1 VKKSLTVAAVTA
13 IAAASVALT
22 GCMSNNDSGTDTAAE
37 PGRYASVN
45 GLNMYYEVHGEAN
58 GQPPLVLLHGGL
70 SATGTSFGE
79 LLPGLTEGR
88 QVISIEQQAHG
99 HTADIDRPVTI
110 TTMADDTLDLLDQIG
125 VEQADFF
132 GYSIGAGIA
141 LEIEVSH
148 PEKVRKAVLATVSYN
163 TSGLQPGNSEGVGTI
178 TSEMMDGTP
187 FKDEF
192 IAVAPHPDQFD
203 KTLQRMKETAASTI
217 NYAPEQIKG
226 IQTPTLIIA
235 ADNDIVTPEHTTE
248 MYRLLGGGIEG
259 TQGLPKSQLAVIP
272 GTSHL
277 TLVHQP
283 EVLLPIIGSFLD
295 AGGE

>member
-1 VKKSLTVAAVTA
+1 MKKTFTAVAATVAV
-13 IAAASVALT
+13 AALALT
-22 GCMSNNDSGTDTAAE
+22 GCGSDTDSSADTAAE

-70 SATGTSFGE
+70 SATGTSFGQ
-79 LLPGLTEGR
+79 LLPGLAEGR

-110 TTMADDTLDLLDQIG
+110 ATMADDTLDLLDQIG

-163 TSGLQPGNSEGVGTI
+163 TSGMQPGMTEGVGQI

-192 IAVAPHPDQFD
+192 VAIAPHPDQFD
-203 KTLQRMKETAASTI
+203 KTLQRMKETDESTI
-217 NYAPEQIKG
+217 NYTPEQIKG
-226 IQTPTLIIA
+226 IQAPTLIIA

-272 GTSHL
+272 GTSHI
-277 TLVHQP
+277 TLVQQP
-283 EVLLPIIGSFLD
+283 AVLLPIIGSFLD
-295 AGGE
+295 AGGK

>member
-1 VKKSLTVAAVTA
+1 MKKTLTAVAATVAVAA
-13 IAAASVALT
+13 IALT
-22 GCMSNNDSGTDTAAE
+22 ACGSDTDSSADTVAE

-70 SATGTSFGE
+70 SATGTSFGQ
-79 LLPGLTEGR
+79 LLPGLAEGR

-110 TTMADDTLDLLDQIG
+110 ATMADDTLDLLDQIG

-141 LEIEVSH
+141 LEIEVTH

-163 TSGLQPGNSEGVGTI
+163 RSGMQPGMTEGVGTI

-192 IAVAPHPDQFD
+192 VAIAPHPDQFD
-203 KTLQRMKETAASTI
+203 KTLQRMKETDESTI
-217 NYAPEQIKG
+217 NYTPEQIKG
-226 IQTPTLIIA
+226 IQAPTLIIA

-272 GTSHL
+272 GTSHI
-277 TLVHQP
+277 TLVQQP
-283 EVLLPIIGSFLD
+283 AVLLPIIGSFLD
-295 AGGE
+295 AGGK

>member
-1 VKKSLTVAAVTA
+1 MKKTLTAVAATVAVAA
-13 IAAASVALT
+13 IALT
-22 GCMSNNDSGTDTAAE
+22 ACGSDTDSSADTVAE

-70 SATGTSFGE
+70 SATGTSFGQ
-79 LLPGLTEGR
+79 LLPGLAEGR

-110 TTMADDTLDLLDQIG
+110 ATMADDTLDLLDQIG

-148 PEKVRKAVLATVSYN
+148 PEKIRKAVLATVSYN
-163 TSGLQPGNSEGVGTI
+163 RSGMQPGMTEGVGTI

-192 IAVAPHPDQFD
+192 VAIAPHPDQFD
-203 KTLQRMKETAASTI
+203 KTLQRMKETDESTI
-217 NYAPEQIKG
+217 NYTPEQIKG
-226 IQTPTLIIA
+226 IQAPTLIIA

-272 GTSHL
+272 GTSHI
-277 TLVHQP
+277 TLVQQP
-283 EVLLPIIGSFLD
+283 AVLLPIIGSFLD
-295 AGGE
+295 AGGK

>member
-1 VKKSLTVAAVTA
+1 MKKTLTAVAATVAVAA
-13 IAAASVALT
+13 IALT
-22 GCMSNNDSGTDTAAE
+22 GCGSDTDSSADTVAE

-70 SATGTSFGE
+70 SATGTSFGQ
-79 LLPGLTEGR
+79 LLPGLAEGR

-110 TTMADDTLDLLDQIG
+110 ATMADDTLDLLDQIG

-163 TSGLQPGNSEGVGTI
+163 RSGMQPGMTEGVGTI

-192 IAVAPHPDQFD
+192 VAIAPHPDQFD
-203 KTLQRMKETAASTI
+203 KTLQRMKETDESTI
-217 NYAPEQIKG
+217 NYTPEQIKG
-226 IQTPTLIIA
+226 IQAPTLIIA

-272 GTSHL
+272 GTSHI
-277 TLVHQP
+277 TLVQQP
-283 EVLLPIIGSFLD
+283 AVLLPIIGSFLD
-295 AGGE
+295 AGGK